1 MMKKPCSWIRKISRP
16 AVLLS
21 LIVLYLFII
30 LLLFPAFATEAYASP
45 LDLMFHYSPDQ
56 AYALIESYG
65 PKVRHSYAISALTLD
80 VIYPLTYSLLF
91 SVWLSMLLKG
101 QGSFKCAVVMLPFV
115 ILLFDLLENSG
126 IVIMLLNYPQR
137 LDIIAQLTSMA
148 TSIKWI
154 FAVAVI
160 LLTLCLS
167 LLRLFQYLLRNK
179 SKHP

>member
-1 MMKKPCSWIRKISRP
+1 MNKPCSWIKKISRP

-30 LLLFPAFATEAYASP
+30 LGLFPAFATDAYASP

-65 PKVRHSYAISALTLD
+65 PEVRHSYAISALTLD

-101 QGSFKCAVVMLPFV
+101 PGSLKCAVVMLPFV

-126 IVIMLLNYPQR
+126 IVVMLLNYPQR
-137 LDIIAQLTSMA
+137 LDTLAQLTAMA
-148 TSIKWI
+148 TSLKWV
-154 FAVAVI
+154 FAITVI
-160 LLTLCLS
+160 LLTLALS
-167 LLRLFQYLLRNK
+167 LWRLGQYLFRNK
-179 SKHP
+179 LNSS